1 MHFKDEYNDFII
13 FVFQALLNYEAQV
26 ESRSN
31 QGATPLHLAVCMGH
45 QDIVCTLIK
54 SGASV
59 NFQSLPGISFFLTN
73 AHFEACK
80 NALSINQAQLVV
92 NVRLSENYLCH

>member
-13 FVFQALLNYEAQV
+13 FVFQALLSYEAQV
-26 ESRSN
+26 ESLTN

-45 QDIVCTLIK
+45 QDIVCKLIE

-59 NFQSLPGISFFLTN
+59 NFQSLPGIFFCCDQCPL
-73 AHFEACK
+73 
-80 NALSINQAQLVV
+80 
-92 NVRLSENYLCH
+92 